1 MEKRNTQNYIK
12 KIAETGSISA
22 AAEQLGISQPALS
35 AYLKK
40 VESELNVVLFDR
52 NRQPL
57 VPTEAGA
64 VYMEYLEKTGVLNKE
79 LAQNLADLERLNTG
93 EVTVGGASF
102 FNIAYLPAAVAK
114 FASDYPGVNIEIIDG
129 KVPELVTTAQK
140 GNLDLFITPA
150 ADEPDRFCYEELLE
164 EKVFLAVPEDWEIN
178 KTLKAKEID
187 ETEVLSGSRKSAENV
202 QPLDKNDFSEL
213 CRNTFIVLKQDQD
226 LGRRMESLFDKFGCR
241 PVRTIT
247 AEQTMTTLKLT
258 QNGVGVSMITES
270 SIRNCGLAKLPKLY
284 MLDPAICTRKMYI
297 AYPRN
302 RYMSRAAK
310 KFITALKESN

>member
-12 KIAETGSISA
+12 KIAEAGSISV

-40 VESELNVVLFDR
+40 VENELDAVLFDR

-57 VPTEAGA
+57 ELTEAGV
-64 VYMEYLEKTGVLNKE
+64 VYMEYLEKQSVLQKE
-79 LAQNLADLERLNTG
+79 LTQNLADIESLDTG
-93 EVTVGGASF
+93 DVTVGGASF
-102 FNIAYLPAAVAK
+102 FNIAYLPGAVAK

-140 GNLDLFITPA
+140 GNLDLFITPV
-150 ADEPDRFCYEELLE
+150 ADEPDRFCYEELLK
-164 EKVFLAVPEDWEIN
+164 EKIFLAVPEDWEIN
-178 KTLKAKEID
+178 EIIKDKAVNAAGGLPK
-187 ETEVLSGSRKSAENV
+187 SGNFEDVPLLNAEEFSA
-202 QPLDKNDFSEL
+202 L
-213 CRNTFIVLKQDQD
+213 CRNTFIVLKADQD
-226 LGRRMESLFDKFGCR
+226 LGRRMESLFEKFGCR
-241 PVRTIT
+241 PARVIT
-247 AEQTMTTLKLT
+247 AEQTMTTLNLT

-270 SIRNCGLAKLPKLY
+270 SIRNCGLAKLPMLY
-284 MLDPAICTRKMYI
+284 MIDPEMCTRKMYI

-302 RYMSRAAK
+302 RYISRAAK